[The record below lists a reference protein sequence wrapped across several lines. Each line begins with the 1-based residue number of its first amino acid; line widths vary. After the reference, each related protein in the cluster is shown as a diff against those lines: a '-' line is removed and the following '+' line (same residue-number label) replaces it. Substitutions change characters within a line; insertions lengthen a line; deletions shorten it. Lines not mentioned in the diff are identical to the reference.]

1 MTRLIQNSRRLF
13 GFVNKTRSPQRAALD
28 RWNRKLHY
36 YAGLSLLFFM
46 WLFAFSG
53 LLLNHPTWSFVESW
67 NNRKERNYER
77 EITTAPGPEFS
88 TNNLEGRT
96 PYSGLIQ
103 GSDGTLYGTTLWRC
117 EL

>member
-1 MTRLIQNSRRLF
+1 
-13 GFVNKTRSPQRAALD
+13 
-28 RWNRKLHY
+28 
-36 YAGLSLLFFM
+36 LSLLFFM

-103 GSDGTLYGTTLWRC
+103 GSDGTLYGTTYGGVNYDGSGRLYGTVFKLLTNGSGFTIPKPPQPR
-117 EL
+117 LM

>member
-1 MTRLIQNSRRLF
+1 MDSRESFTSFTYRLPSLTATVSPASAMTRLIQNSRRLF

-67 NNRKERNYER
+67 NNRKARKSER

-88 TNNLEGRT
+88 TK
-96 PYSGLIQ
+96 
-103 GSDGTLYGTTLWRC
+103 
-117 EL
+117 